1 MDNSLDW
8 LTSGGSPI
16 EAKGNQP
23 LLLAGSASVWIV
35 TQGAANLFCVH
46 LKAGQPVG
54 PRHFLLKAA
63 EGDALFG
70 LDTPTGDGLGFLAVG
85 ESSTLLVQCPR
96 AKLHQ
101 AFGDPGKT
109 GQVDKML
116 TDWISGLSAGPGRAD
131 PLPGKYREL
140 QPAKDA
146 QFEKDTGLRSTQRL
160 LWVKSGQGKLLFRGH
175 QDWPALPPE
184 QWFPLATDAWLLA
197 EEDCTIG
204 VAETA
209 EALKGDSQWVPVD
222 AFNQFILECLGVALQ
237 EAGKD
242 QRRRFVREKQEDQAK
257 LSRAIASF
265 VAILKPKGADDSLSK
280 LEEADP
286 LLACCQLVGKKAG
299 IEVKRPHASQQEDPH
314 RASLADVARVSGF
327 RTRQVVLVDDWYNKD
342 NGPLLGRMANDMRP
356 VALVPSSPRRY
367 YLFDPKDKSR
377 RRVNAE
383 LASGLDPQAEMFY
396 RPFPNRAIGALD
408 LLKFGIRGCK
418 KDLWTILATGFLGAV
433 LALLVPLMTGVI
445 IGTII
450 PEAAK
455 GQLLQISLILLTSA
469 LAIGMF
475 YVTKAFALVRL
486 EGKMDLAIQ
495 AAVWDRILAL
505 PVPFFRQFTAGDLA
519 MRSLGINAIRAIL
532 SGATVDSILSTL
544 FSTLNLGLLFYYS
557 WEMAL
562 LALALSAVAISYS
575 AVIGVVMVG
584 YSRKVFN
591 LQGKTQGVV
600 LQFITGIN
608 ALRVSGTEDRAFS
621 VWADLFSR
629 QKELGYKSGILV
641 ALLQTLNA
649 AFPVL
654 VTTLIF
660 WWYYTYSMATLGT
673 GNFLAFNAAFAAFIA
688 AMMQMAMSLTATMHV
703 IPLYERAAPIFQTL
717 TETDET
723 KARPGT
729 VSGDIEIDHVNFRYS
744 EDGPLILSDL
754 SLSIKPGQF
763 TALVGGSGS
772 GKSTLLRLLL
782 GFETPE
788 SGSIY
793 YDGQDMA
800 TLDVRELRRQ
810 IGVVLQNGK
819 IMPGEVYKNI
829 LGTSNL
835 TVDDAW
841 EAARMVGLEDDIKA
855 MPMGMFTMVPA
866 GGGTFSGGQ
875 IQRMMIARA
884 LVRRPRLLFFDEAT
898 SALDNKAQA
907 VVSKSLE
914 NLKVTRL
921 AIAHRLS
928 TIINA
933 DAIHVLEM
941 GKIVESG
948 NYEELI
954 KLKGFFYELAK
965 RQIA

>member
-1 MDNSLDW
+1 MADNLDW
-8 LTSGGSPI
+8 LTGQGTPI
-16 EAKGNQP
+16 EAKGNEP
-23 LLLAGSASVWIV
+23 LLLAGSDSVWV
-35 TQGAANLFCVH
+35 VDQGEVNLFCVR
-46 LKAGQPVG
+46 LKGGQPVG

-63 EGDALFG
+63 VGDVLLG
-70 LDTPTGDGLGFLAVG
+70 LETSQDEGLGFLAVG
-85 ESSTLLVQCPR
+85 VSGTSLIKCPR
-96 AKLHQ
+96 AVVEK
-101 AFGDPGKT
+101 AFGDKDKT
-109 GQVDKML
+109 DQVHKMIG
-116 TDWISGLSAGPGRAD
+116 DWVSGMSSGPGRSD
-131 PLPGKYREL
+131 PLPGKYQEI
-140 QPAKDA
+140 QPGDGAK
-146 QFEKDTGLRSTQRL
+146 FEKNTGLRSTKRL
-160 LWVKSGQGKLLFRGH
+160 LWVKPGQGKLLFRGH
-175 QDWPALPPE
+175 GDWSALSRD

-197 EEDCTIG
+197 EEDCEIA
-204 VAETA
+204 VAETDA
-209 EALKGDSQWVPVD
+209 VLAQDPQWTLIDS
-222 AFNQFILECLGVALQ
+222 FNQFILGCLDVALG
-237 EAGKD
+237 EAAKTE
-242 QRRRFVREKQEDQAK
+242 RSRFMRERQEDQAR
-257 LSRAIASF
+257 LSRALSGF
-265 VAILKPKGADDSLSK
+265 VSILKAKGAGDSLEEM
-280 LEEADP
+280 EEADP
-286 LLACCQLVGKKAG
+286 LLACCKLVGRKAG
-299 IEVKRPHASQQEDPH
+299 IKVARPHASQQEDPN
-314 RASLADVARVSGF
+314 RASLTDVARVSGF
-327 RTRQVVLVDDWYNKD
+327 RTRQVDLVDDWYNKD
-342 NGPLLGRMANDMRP
+342 NGPLLGRMSADQRP

-367 YLFDPKDKSR
+367 YLMDPKDHSR
-377 RRVNAE
+377 RRISAKLAQE
-383 LASGLDPQAEMFY
+383 LEPQAEMFY
-396 RPFPNRAIGALD
+396 RPFPNRVISAMELI
-408 LLKFGIRGCK
+408 KFGIRGLN

-433 LALLVPLMTGVI
+433 LALLVPVMTGVI
-445 IGTII
+445 ISTII

-455 GQLLQISLILLTSA
+455 GQLLQISLILFTSA

-475 YVTKAFALVRL
+475 YITKAFALVRV

-505 PVPFFRQFTAGDLA
+505 PVPFFRRFTSGDLA
-519 MRSLGINAIRAIL
+519 MRSLGINSIRAIL
-532 SGATVDSILSTL
+532 SGATIDSILTTL

-562 LALALSAVAISYS
+562 VALALTVIAISYS
-575 AVIGVVMVG
+575 SVIGVILVG
-584 YSRKVFN
+584 YNRKVFN
-591 LQGKTQGVV
+591 LQGKNQGVV

-608 ALRVSGTEDRAFS
+608 SLRVSGTENRAFS

-629 QKELGYKSGILV
+629 QKELNYKSGILTS
-641 ALLQTLNA
+641 LLQTLNA

-654 VTTLIF
+654 VTALIF
-660 WWYYTYSMATLGT
+660 WWYFNYTLAELGT
-673 GNFLAFNAAFAAFIA
+673 GDFLAFNAAFTAFIT

-717 TETDET
+717 PESDET

-729 VSGDIEIDHVNFRYS
+729 VSGDIEVDHVNFRYS
-744 EDGPLILSDL
+744 EDGALILKDL
-754 SLSIKPGQF
+754 SLHIKPGQY

-819 IMPGEVYKNI
+819 IMPGEIYKNI

-835 TVDDAW
+835 TIDDAW
-841 EAARMVGLEDDIKA
+841 EAARMVGLEKDIKA
-855 MPMGMFTMVPA
+855 MPMGMFTVVPA

-875 IQRMMIARA
+875 LQRLMIARA

-907 VVSKSLE
+907 VVSQSLE

-928 TIINA
+928 TIIKA

-948 NYEELI
+948 NYEELM